1 MLNLGSNLKNISLFF
16 SFLEVARTDTILR
29 KATVLKYISVCG
41 LSYTSILVQ
50 YSKLGRQKLW
60 PKVVKHLAK
69 SCKAFGHVCVALIK
83 LGKAQVFGVDTI
95 IFLQL

>member
-1 MLNLGSNLKNISLFF
+1 MAKSFQAF
-16 SFLEVARTDTILR
+16 S
-29 KATVLKYISVCG
+29 
-41 LSYTSILVQ
+41 
-50 YSKLGRQKLW
+50 QKLWSIW

-69 SCKAFGHVCVALIK
+69 SCKAFGHVCMALIK